1 MVSVMSATRFRK
13 SSILTFLEFSSA
25 RTVSSSRVS
34 TTRNPLFS
42 KSVFNLWT
50 IDRLTSFSK
59 ISLHPT
65 LPGSAPPCPASRT
78 IQRFFVLRFFAH
90 TYAAPARAR
99 KNEQIKRYS
108 LYALVL
114 SKLFGTDRI
123 YKNSFNFFEKIKD
136 E

>member
-1 MVSVMSATRFRK
+1 MK
-13 SSILTFLEFSSA
+13 Q
-25 RTVSSSRVS
+25 
-34 TTRNPLFS
+34 N
-42 KSVFNLWT
+42 WQ
-50 IDRLTSFSK
+50 
-59 ISLHPT
+59 SLIMERDGAE
-65 LPGSAPPCPASRT
+65 LLDQYIGEIAYNKYLMNGSE
-78 IQRFFVLRFFAH
+78 
-90 TYAAPARAR
+90 